1 VLFLVASDLPS
12 LVVFSVV
19 SESFFFVSDIA
30 FLVQLLTV
38 SDIGFLL
45 LFSAV
50 LDQSLCCYSRQLLA
64 SKSSVYPS
72 SIALIPCQFQFQN
85 LFLFS
90 FIMSSDKLDL
100 FHIRLNGKNCS
111 A

>member
-1 VLFLVASDLPS
+1 
-12 LVVFSVV
+12 
-19 SESFFFVSDIA
+19 
-30 FLVQLLTV
+30 
-38 SDIGFLL
+38 
-45 LFSAV
+45 
-50 LDQSLCCYSRQLLA
+50 LA